1 MQSRQEDTDGYVERH
16 ARGQELL
23 ILSLDAGQI
32 RSSARSSAA
41 GRRYAETVLRV
52 AGDIH
57 ASPLLEL
64 EREDGRD
71 VILPTSRK
79 LFDRVAT
86 LAVADCLVG
95 GSAFRRRA
103 IRELLNAA
111 AFANWN
117 PAHFLDT
124 AEMTAGMA
132 LGLCW
137 TRPLLTRT
145 EHDTIVTAIVEKGLS
160 PGLAAAAAGAPWM
173 TVCNNWNI
181 VCCTG
186 MIAGAAAMDDIDK
199 ALSRDALACFLPAL
213 QHGLSAFGA
222 DGGYGEGPDYWE
234 YATRY
239 AVLAHALL
247 DGLGLAAVV
256 PAALARTWR
265 YGRDLTGPS
274 GRVFNFGD
282 ATERP
287 RRAPVLG
294 WLAHIAG
301 DPGALAWQHAAPGD
315 PHPFDLLW
323 CAPETEPLPN
333 DDALSAYEPA
343 GLAVLR
349 AGTTWLVLKGGRNDV
364 NHAHLDLGTFVL
376 EMAGRRFVSEL
387 GRENYALPGYFEPER
402 RFGYFRT
409 QAAAHSTLLID
420 GAPQST
426 AAFARLLGTGRE
438 AGRRF
443 AAYAIGDDGW
453 PIGWCR
459 GVVLEDPDTV
469 FIVDELEEKTA
480 AIPASTWQAYTEA
493 SAALDGPR
501 ALLTLDG
508 ADVAAEILAPAG
520 LGWSFEPAP
529 SPAGESSNAAFGR
542 LFFAVPAAAGTQSVI
557 VRFAAGRSSQWH
569 PSAIADWP
577 LNA

>member
-1 MQSRQEDTDGYVERH
+1 M
-16 ARGQELL
+16 

-41 GRRYAETVLRV
+41 GSRYAEAVLRV

-64 EREDGRD
+64 EREAGRD

-111 AFANWN
+111 AFADWN
-117 PAHFLDT
+117 PPHFLDT
-124 AEMTAGMA
+124 AEMTTGMA

-137 TRPLLTRT
+137 TRPLLIRT
-145 EHDTIVTAIVEKGLS
+145 EHDTIAAAIIEKGLS
-160 PGLAAAAAGAPWM
+160 PGLAAAAAGVPWM
-173 TVCNNWNI
+173 TACNNWNI

-186 MIAGAAAMDDIDK
+186 MIAGAAAM
-199 ALSRDALACFLPAL
+199 AGTGHPLARDALACFIPAL
-213 QHGLSAFGA
+213 RHGLSAFGA
-222 DGGYGEGPDYWE
+222 DGGYDEGPDYWE
-234 YATRY
+234 YAVRY
-239 AVLAHALL
+239 AVLAHAVLE
-247 DGLGLAAVV
+247 DIGPGSEV

-294 WLAHIAG
+294 WLAGRAG
-301 DPGALAWQHAAPGD
+301 EAAAMAWQHAAPGD

-323 CAPETEPLPN
+323 CAPETEPPPP
-333 DDALSAYEPA
+333 DDAPSAYEPA

-426 AAFARLLGTGRE
+426 AALARLLGTGRE
-438 AGRRF
+438 GDRRF
-443 AAYAIGDDGW
+443 AAYAVSDDRWPVGW
-453 PIGWCR
+453 RR
-459 GVVLEDPDTV
+459 GAVLEGTDTV
-469 FIVDELEEKTA
+469 FIVDELGEEGA
-480 AIPASTWQAYTEA
+480 ATPASTWQLYTEA
-493 SAALDGPR
+493 AAALDGPG

-508 ADVAAEILAPAG
+508 AAVTAEILAPDG
-520 LGWSFEPAP
+520 LAWSFEPAP
-529 SPAGESSNAAFGR
+529 SPDGESSNAAFGR
-542 LFFAVPAAAGTQSVI
+542 LFFCVPAAAGTQSVI
-557 VRFAAGRSSQWH
+557 VRFAAGR
-569 PSAIADWP
+569 PSRWRPAAIADWP
-577 LNA
+577 LDA

>member
-1 MQSRQEDTDGYVERH
+1 M
-16 ARGQELL
+16 
-23 ILSLDAGQI
+23 ILSLNAGQI

-41 GRRYAETVLRV
+41 GRRYSDWVLQA

-57 ASPLLEL
+57 AAPLLEL
-64 EREDGRD
+64 EQEEGRD

-95 GSAFRRRA
+95 GSGFRRRA
-103 IRELLNAA
+103 IRELVNAS
-111 AFANWN
+111 AFADWN
-117 PAHFLDT
+117 PSHFLDT
-124 AEMTAGMA
+124 AEMTTGMA

-137 TRPLLTRT
+137 TKPLLTRA
-145 EHDTIVTAIVEKGLS
+145 EHDTIAAAIVGKGLA
-160 PGLAAAAAGAPWM
+160 PGLTAAAAGAPWM
-173 TVCNNWNI
+173 TAGNNWNI

-186 MIAGAAAMDDIDK
+186 MIAGAAAM
-199 ALSRDALACFLPAL
+199 ADADTPLFKDVLACFRPAL
-213 QHGLSAFGA
+213 RHGLSAFGA
-222 DGGYGEGPDYWE
+222 DGGYEEGPDYWE

-247 DGLGLAAVV
+247 DDLGLAADV
-256 PAALARTWR
+256 PGAIARTWR

-294 WLAHIAG
+294 WLADRAG
-301 DPGALAWQHAAPGD
+301 EPAAMAWQHAAPGD

-323 CAPETEPLPN
+323 CAPEAGPLPA
-333 DDALSAYEPA
+333 DDTPAAYEPA
-343 GLAVLR
+343 GVAVLR

-387 GRENYALPGYFEPER
+387 GRENYALPGYFDPER

-409 QAAAHSTLLID
+409 QTAAHSTLLIG

-426 AAFARLLGTGRE
+426 TACARLLG
-438 AGRRF
+438 AGQDGARCF
-443 AAYAIGDDGW
+443 AAHAIGDGGW
-453 PIGWCR
+453 PVTWRR
-459 GVVLEDPDTV
+459 GAVLDGADTV
-469 FIVDELEEKTA
+469 FIVDELEQEDA
-480 AIPASTWQAYTEA
+480 ASPAGIWQVYSEA
-493 SAALDGPR
+493 ATTLDGPR
-501 ALLTLDG
+501 ALLTIDG
-508 ADVAAEILAPAG
+508 LVVAVEILAPDG
-520 LGWSFEPAP
+520 LVWSFEPAR
-529 SPAGESSNAAFGR
+529 SPVGESSNAAFGR
-542 LFFAVPAAAGTQSVI
+542 LYFTVPAATGALSII
-557 VRFAAGRSSQWH
+557 VRFATSVPREWH
-569 PSAIADWP
+569 PTAIADWP
-577 LNA
+577 LDTCPRAH